1 MSTFLDENP
10 TPALPRWQ
18 SIGIGIVVYG
28 IGIGA
33 IIGVQALCG
42 HFAPEIVEL
51 EVAVGQRATAVWQWV
66 VTFGHCPACCG
77 SGT

>member
-1 MSTFLDENP
+1 MNTILDDV
-10 TPALPRWQ
+10 PALPRWQ
-18 SIGIGIVVYG
+18 SIAIGITVYG

-33 IIGVQALCG
+33 IVGGMALCDL
-42 HFAPEIVEL
+42 FAPEIVEL